1 MPFILNK
8 MKLGLQ
14 TRTRAKARARARAE
28 AMAVADPV
36 MLNLLF
42 LSGGKMR
49 LQLQQGDAS
58 AAAAAVRLAF
68 PEGSLLF
75 LRARADAEAVG
86 ASPLHRLVGDVAHEV
101 ATSVGH
107 GFSRP
112 PGVCLVFAGQP
123 LEPLRT
129 LSSYNIQNES
139 ILTAVVEDPPVQFYV
154 QCQEPV
160 GVVYGRCWD
169 TIGDLKAHLEA
180 RTSRPHLHLGIPVDQ
195 QRLTLADRTR
205 DLDEDDKT
213 LADYNIGEGSGL
225 LLRWR

>member
-1 MPFILNK
+1 M
-8 MKLGLQ
+8 
-14 TRTRAKARARARAE
+14 
-28 AMAVADPV
+28 
-36 MLNLLF
+36 
-42 LSGGKMR
+42 
-49 LQLQQGDAS
+49 
-58 AAAAAVRLAF
+58 
-68 PEGSLLF
+68 
-75 LRARADAEAVG
+75 
-86 ASPLHRLVGDVAHEV
+86 
-101 ATSVGH
+101 
-107 GFSRP
+107 
-112 PGVCLVFAGQP
+112 CLVFAGQP

-154 QCQEPV
+154 QCQVPV

-213 LADYNIGEGSGL
+213 LADYNIWRGKRLAVALAMSFKNSSSAVAL
-225 LLRWR
+225 LASATHQAILQFSKP